1 MSEII
6 TYITQNAAE
15 LIGTATTII
24 AAASA
29 ICALT
34 PTPTDDTIVGKVYK
48 LIEWLAFNFGKA
60 KDHGLND

>member
-6 TYITQNAAE
+6 TYLTKNAAE
-15 LIGTATTII
+15 LISTATTVV

-34 PTPTDDTIVGKVYK
+34 PTPSDDKIVGKVYK